1 MNLDTLKKAL
11 QKCWSKETS
20 YSPEKW
26 SEENPA
32 LGQCAVT
39 ALVVKDYLG
48 GDILWAEALLPDGQ
62 KISHY
67 FNFIDGEEVDL
78 TRSQFPE
85 GTIIP
90 KGIEKKKDFSTTR
103 DFMLSSENTRKRYEM
118 LKKSVESIM

>member
-90 KGIEKKKDFSTTR
+90 KGIEKKKDFVS
-103 DFMLSSENTRKRYEM
+103 NTEPKFLQKFGSYFP
-118 LKKSVESIM
+118 LHDQ